1 MTKKQRELVWN
12 KYGKR
17 CAYCGGIL
25 AYKDLQVDHIKAKRR
40 RKALIANALENLNPS
55 CRRCN
60 HYKRGLSLESFRKR
74 VKTLHERIAE
84 QYIDKVALNYGIIT
98 IQPWDGIFWLEK
110 YQTLFCFN

>member
-17 CAYCGGIL
+17 CAYCGSIL

-40 RKALIANALENLNPS
+40 RKPEIANVLENLNPS

-74 VKTLHERIAE
+74 VKTLHERIAA
-84 QYIDKVALNYGIIT
+84 QYIDKVALDYGIIT
-98 IQPWDGIFWLEK
+98 IQPWDGIFWFEK
-110 YQTLFCFN
+110 VS